1 MSMNYT
7 KLESI
12 HCALQELQ
20 QEFNIPD
27 DHEHLENAFKFTED
41 LREEQFKQEG
51 LRMKCELCNGVG
63 WIDTFNTEDRVQE
76 IQKCDDCNIFKD
88 DEQARQEV

>member
-1 MSMNYT
+1 MAISKEQIEHT

-41 LREEQFKQEG
+41 LRENYYKG
-51 LRMKCELCNGVG
+51 GN
-63 WIDTFNTEDRVQE
+63 
-76 IQKCDDCNIFKD
+76 
-88 DEQARQEV
+88 DE

>member
-1 MSMNYT
+1 MMNIEHT

-12 HCALQELQ
+12 HSALQELQ

-41 LREEQFKQEG
+41 LREKYLKEQ
-51 LRMKCELCNGVG
+51 N
-63 WIDTFNTEDRVQE
+63 
-76 IQKCDDCNIFKD
+76 
-88 DEQARQEV
+88 

>member
-20 QEFNIPD
+20 QEFNISD
-27 DHEHLENAFKFTED
+27 DNLHLENAFKFTED
-41 LREEQFKQEG
+41 LREEHLKE
-51 LRMKCELCNGVG
+51 
-63 WIDTFNTEDRVQE
+63 VQE
-76 IQKCDDCNIFKD
+76 
-88 DEQARQEV
+88 

>member
-27 DHEHLENAFKFTED
+27 ANLHLENAFKFTED
-41 LREEQFKQEG
+41 LREEHLKE
-51 LRMKCELCNGVG
+51 
-63 WIDTFNTEDRVQE
+63 VQE
-76 IQKCDDCNIFKD
+76 
-88 DEQARQEV
+88 

>member
-1 MSMNYT
+1 MKAYIETDEQYLKRVNKI

-27 DHEHLENAFKFTED
+27 DHEHLENAYKFTED
-41 LREEQFKQEG
+41 LRENYYKGGTNE
-51 LRMKCELCNGVG
+51 
-63 WIDTFNTEDRVQE
+63 
-76 IQKCDDCNIFKD
+76 
-88 DEQARQEV
+88 

>member
-1 MSMNYT
+1 MRAYIETDEQYLKRVNKIKKI

-41 LREEQFKQEG
+41 LREQY
-51 LRMKCELCNGVG
+51 L
-63 WIDTFNTEDRVQE
+63 
-76 IQKCDDCNIFKD
+76 
-88 DEQARQEV
+88 QEVANANT